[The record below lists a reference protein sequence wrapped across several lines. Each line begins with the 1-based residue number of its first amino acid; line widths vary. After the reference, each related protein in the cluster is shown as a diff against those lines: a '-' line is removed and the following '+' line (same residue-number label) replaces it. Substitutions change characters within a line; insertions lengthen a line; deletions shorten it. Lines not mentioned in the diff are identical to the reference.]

1 VPQLLFPAGLPAQ
14 VELPSGVRYT
24 DLRIGGGQRP
34 IKGYLVVVDYV

>member
-1 VPQLLFPAGLPAQ
+1 MFILVCHQ

-24 DLRIGGGQRP
+24 DLRVGGGQRP

>member
-1 VPQLLFPAGLPAQ
+1 MTTVAYAHALFHQ

-24 DLRIGGGQRP
+24 DLRVGGGQRP